1 VVGGGAGGELWGVVK
16 VAAAEG
22 TVVGRWAHG
31 ALAISFFLFYKI
43 FFTESN
49 IDLSANIHREGG
61 P

>member
-31 ALAISFFLFYKI
+31 ALAISFFFVL
-43 FFTESN
+43 
-49 IDLSANIHREGG
+49 
-61 P
+61 

>member
-1 VVGGGAGGELWGVVK
+1 MVK

-22 TVVGRWAHG
+22 TVAGRWAG
-31 ALAISFFLFYKI
+31 AMTFSFFLFYKI

-49 IDLSANIHREGG
+49 IDLSANIHREGD